1 MSIEHAAAHTFAF
14 IVQTTDHNRFKEGS
28 SATKSGR
35 EFILYA
41 QRKRLKHSRIT
52 FTGEYS

>member
-14 IVQTTDHNRFKEGS
+14 IVQTTDHNRFKKGS